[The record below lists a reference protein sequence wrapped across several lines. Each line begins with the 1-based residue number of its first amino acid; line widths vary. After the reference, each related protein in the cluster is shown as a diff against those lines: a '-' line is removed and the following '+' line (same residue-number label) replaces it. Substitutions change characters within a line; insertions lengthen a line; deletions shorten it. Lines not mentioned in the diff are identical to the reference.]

1 MQPQTLREGAD
12 PSLIGLDVVGG
23 VVIGLA
29 LWLVIIVAAPIVV
42 LLLAAVL
49 LSVELPVVAALAV
62 VLIVLRFAGIGA
74 GPWSSLDVSGGERRE
89 TNRNLLRAL
98 RRIRAINADRGVQCA
113 GRGAERPRDGTAY
126 PVPPSGLRQWGH
138 APVPRRGNRPA
149 HPEAG

>member
-1 MQPQTLREGAD
+1 METTSPQSALLDVRVLPGRPRARVMQPQTLRDGAD

-62 VLIVLRFAGIGA
+62 VLLVL
-74 GPWSSLDVSGGERRE
+74 S
-89 TNRNLLRAL
+89 
-98 RRIRAINADRGVQCA
+98 
-113 GRGAERPRDGTAY
+113 
-126 PVPPSGLRQWGH
+126 
-138 APVPRRGNRPA
+138 
-149 HPEAG
+149 